1 MYGTAEE
8 PTATSKVTDVAI
20 QQTTGYQPVPP
31 EDKAEEERGKEADN
45 GKGFKASW
53 WQSYFNFVRASVGPG
68 CLALP
73 FAFEYAGLYMGPALL
88 TVIAVIVWYNMHIL
102 IETRSRL
109 NKNNPGKLIRTYGD
123 LGFYA
128 IGRIGALLVEILLV
142 SMELG
147 ICTVYFECISTNLFA
162 IYPRAP
168 REMEEDYSH
177 DEKDA
182 EVEVVQFKQLMVCCA
197 FPVMMVLSWIRNM
210 RSLAPLSAVANVLM
224 VGSVYL
230 LHFS

>member
-1 MYGTAEE
+1 MYGTADDSK
-8 PTATSKVTDVAI
+8 PTSKVTDVAI
-20 QQTTGYQPVPP
+20 QQPYQPVPP
-31 EDKAEEERGKEADN
+31 SEDKEDEDQNHPKREG
-45 GKGFKASW
+45 GSSSW

-73 FAFEYAGLYMGPALL
+73 FAFEFAGLYMAPALL
-88 TVIAVIVWYNMHIL
+88 TLITLIVWYNMHIL
-102 IETRSRL
+102 IETRARL

-128 IGRIGALLVEILLV
+128 VGRTGALLVEILLV

-168 REMEEDYSH
+168 REMEEDYAH

-182 EVEVVQFKQLMVCCA
+182 EVEVVQVISHTA
-197 FPVMMVLSWIRNM
+197 TWPAIR
-210 RSLAPLSAVANVLM
+210 AI
-224 VGSVYL
+224 
-230 LHFS
+230 LHLQIEIENCTLISYC